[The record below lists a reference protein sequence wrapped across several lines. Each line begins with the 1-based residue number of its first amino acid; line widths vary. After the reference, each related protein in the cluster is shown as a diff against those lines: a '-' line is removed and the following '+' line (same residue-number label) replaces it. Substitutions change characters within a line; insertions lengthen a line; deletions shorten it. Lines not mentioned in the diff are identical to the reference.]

1 MGEGDCVVRV
11 TQIRLVVGLTVL
23 GVALGWT
30 AYRLFLAA
38 GSLVPSVPW
47 TLPGGLLFLA
57 ALLFGCAWFMY
68 DRVHRKPGR
77 VEPLVAV
84 RLLLLG
90 KASALVGALIG
101 GGYAGVAIAL
111 AGRIGGSFG
120 DAQVIRGF
128 VTAGVGILV
137 VVGAL
142 LLERACKIPDQPDDE
157 DSEGGGD
164 SPDRYYDERH

>member
-1 MGEGDCVVRV
+1 MRV
-11 TQIRLVVGLTVL
+11 TQIRLVLGLTVL

-30 AYRLFLAA
+30 AYRVLLSA
-38 GSLVPSVPW
+38 GSLAPSVPW

-84 RLLLLG
+84 WLLLLG

-101 GGYAGVAIAL
+101 GGYAGVALAL

-120 DAQVIRGF
+120 DAEVIRGF
-128 VTAGVGILV
+128 VTTGVGVLV

-142 LLERACKIPDQPDDE
+142 LLERACKIPDRPDDAE
-157 DSEGGGD
+157 ATDDED